1 MKKKY
6 FINANII
13 DPHNSLNEMG
23 GLIID
28 ENGKIEAIGKKVNTN
43 NIPTREKIINLNGK
57 YIFPGLVD
65 MRVFVG
71 EPGYEYKE
79 NFRTLSEAALSGGV
93 TSVVTM
99 PNTNPVIDNVSIVDF
114 LRLRGKDKSKINIFP
129 TAALTIGT
137 VGENMTEF
145 GLLQSKGIIG
155 FTDGVK
161 TIQNPRIMN
170 RIMNSASDLK
180 SLIIQ
185 HAEDAELSKDG
196 MINDGIIATKLGLQ
210 GIPISAELLI
220 IERDLTLLEY
230 NNCRYHISQISSA
243 NSVDIIRERKSK
255 IDFSCG
261 VSINNLSLNENDIG
275 DFKTFLKLS
284 PPLRTETDRNALVQ
298 GLNDETIEIL
308 VNQSLL
314 QAEMGCD
321 VLAPSDMMDG
331 RIGKI
336 RKALDKNKYQSVQI
350 LSYAAKYASSFYGPF
365 RDAVGSKGALKGD
378 KKTYQMDY
386 RNSDESLREVALDI
400 KEGAD
405 MVMVKPGMPYLDII
419 RSIKDKF
426 KLPVLAYQ
434 VSGEY
439 SLIENA
445 IRKKMINKDAVYES
459 LVAFKRAGANAIVS
473 YYADRLDKII

>member
-13 DPHNSLNEMG
+13 DPHNSLNEIG
-23 GLIID
+23 GIIIG
-28 ENGKIEAIGKKVNTN
+28 ENGKIEAVGKKVNTN
-43 NIPTREKIINLNGK
+43 NIPSREKVIDLKGK
-57 YIFPGLVD
+57 YIFPGIVD

-114 LRLRGKDKSKINIFP
+114 LKRRGRDKSKINIYP
-129 TAALTIGT
+129 TAALT
-137 VGENMTEF
+137 VKAEGENMTEF

-230 NNCRYHISQISSA
+230 NNCRYHIAQISSA
-243 NSVDIIRERKSK
+243 NSVDIIRERKNK
-255 IDFSCG
+255 VNFSCG

-298 GLNDETIEIL
+298 GLNDKTIDVIVSDHKPEDEENKRLTFAQAETGASGIETLLPLSLELYHNGSVELETIIKALTSKPAEIL
-308 VNQSLL
+308 KINKGNLS
-314 QAEMGCD
+314 
-321 VLAPSDMMDG
+321 
-331 RIGKI
+331 IGNDADFCIVDINKPWVV
-336 RKALDKNKYQSVQI
+336 RKDKLI
-350 LSYAAKYASSFYGPF
+350 
-365 RDAVGSKGALKGD
+365 SKSKNTPIED
-378 KKTYQMDY
+378 KKLQGKVLNTFV
-386 RNSDESLREVALDI
+386 NGEEL
-400 KEGAD
+400 
-405 MVMVKPGMPYLDII
+405 
-419 RSIKDKF
+419 F
-426 KLPVLAYQ
+426 K
-434 VSGEY
+434 SE
-439 SLIENA
+439 
-445 IRKKMINKDAVYES
+445 
-459 LVAFKRAGANAIVS
+459 
-473 YYADRLDKII
+473 

>member
-23 GLIID
+23 GIIIG

-43 NIPTREKIINLNGK
+43 NIPTREKIIDLNGK

-230 NNCRYHISQISSA
+230 NDCRYHISQISSA
-243 NSVDIIRERKSK
+243 NSVDIIRERKTK
-255 IDFSCG
+255 VNFSCG

-298 GLNDETIEIL
+298 GLNDEIIDVIVSDHKPEDEENKRLTFAQAETGASGIETLLPLSLELYHNGSVALETIIKALTSKPAEIL
-308 VNQSLL
+308 
-314 QAEMGCD
+314 
-321 VLAPSDMMDG
+321 
-331 RIGKI
+331 KI
-336 RKALDKNKYQSVQI
+336 NKGNLSTGNDADFCIVDINKPWVVRKEKLISKSKNTPI
-350 LSYAAKYASSFYGPF
+350 E
-365 RDAVGSKGALKGD
+365 D
-378 KKTYQMDY
+378 KKLQGKVISTFV
-386 RNSDESLREVALDI
+386 NGEEL
-400 KEGAD
+400 
-405 MVMVKPGMPYLDII
+405 
-419 RSIKDKF
+419 F
-426 KLPVLAYQ
+426 K
-434 VSGEY
+434 SE
-439 SLIENA
+439 
-445 IRKKMINKDAVYES
+445 
-459 LVAFKRAGANAIVS
+459 
-473 YYADRLDKII
+473 